1 METLRQESRADK
13 REVVKRAKKKAEFA
27 QKLTPIQKEY
37 IEDLVKAGKEGTRV
51 RLLNTFDIC
60 VQGALIEKSNLTYEE
75 ICNVVYKA
83 GELMKESYEV
93 LENVSLEER
102 KMSVESLKNEVAE
115 KISEMIFEGK
125 ERKDIVKQIRAE
137 YKGTGLTTAEINV
150 FYKKGLEAFN
160 EFVKKENLE
169 VIKDTTKDKEPVKEN
184 KFKVINKVVKVVEA
198 DIAGEHGNYHIE
210 NGVLNIKDTELAF
223 ANVAALKNWAS
234 DEREAL
240 LKRLDSLNNLEN
252 EVEEV
257 FKEFM

>member
-115 KISEMIFEGK
+115 KISEMIFIRPISKIGK
-125 ERKDIVKQIRAE
+125 
-137 YKGTGLTTAEINV
+137 
-150 FYKKGLEAFN
+150 
-160 EFVKKENLE
+160 
-169 VIKDTTKDKEPVKEN
+169 
-184 KFKVINKVVKVVEA
+184 
-198 DIAGEHGNYHIE
+198 
-210 NGVLNIKDTELAF
+210 
-223 ANVAALKNWAS
+223 
-234 DEREAL
+234 
-240 LKRLDSLNNLEN
+240 KRPLI
-252 EVEEV
+252 
-257 FKEFM
+257 